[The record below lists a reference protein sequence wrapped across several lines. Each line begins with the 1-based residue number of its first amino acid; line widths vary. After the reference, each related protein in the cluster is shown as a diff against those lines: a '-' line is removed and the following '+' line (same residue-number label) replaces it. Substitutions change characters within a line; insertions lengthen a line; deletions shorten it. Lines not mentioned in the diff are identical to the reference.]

1 MGPLRRR
8 NELPAKETI
17 MTKLWTIPSLFLAT
31 GLLVAAFSPA
41 EPEKTSGADDEESIV
56 SALPLS
62 DECSSCAVDEIGST
76 CESALD
82 ACAGNED
89 CLDPQACFGACE
101 PDDASCFASCAA
113 ASALFDALVECVV
126 CDACA
131 DACQGEWTCG
141 GGGDDDDGSECENDQ
156 DCNDGGDEDPACQ
169 PGDDD
174 CGDDGQPGD
183 DGTEEPCDENQEGCD
198 GTEDPD
204 CEEGDP
210 NCDPQ
215 DPGECHEGDPDC
227 DPDGGED
234 PEPCEDGQDNCD
246 PGDPDEGGEGSVC
259 LECVH
264 QQAGGECGDLVEAC
278 LNDETCN
285 WVVEC
290 VHDCGDDVDC
300 GAQCGQEGQNSDLVH
315 QVLDCVLCGPC
326 QEQCASDALCG

>member
-1 MGPLRRR
+1 
-8 NELPAKETI
+8 

-31 GLLVAAFSPA
+31 GLLVVACSPA
-41 EPEKTSGADDEESIV
+41 ETGKTAGADDEDAIV

-76 CESALD
+76 CGDALD

-89 CLDPQACFGACE
+89 CLDPHACFGECQ

-141 GGGDDDDGSECENDQ
+141 GGNDPEEDGGECGDDAE
-156 DCNDGGDEDPACQ
+156 DCNDGGDEDADCQ
-169 PGDDD
+169 PGDAN
-174 CGDDGQPGD
+174 CDDGEPD
-183 DGTEEPCDENQEGCD
+183 DGNDCDEDDANCD
-198 GTEDPD
+198 PQDPGE

-210 NCDPQ
+210 DCDPQ

-227 DPDGGED
+227 DPDGGEE
-234 PEPCEDGQDNCD
+234 PEPCEDGSDNCD

-259 LECVH
+259 LGCVH
-264 QQAGGECGDLVEAC
+264 EQAGGQCGDLVEAC

-285 WVVEC
+285 FVVEC
-290 VHDCGDDVDC
+290 VHDCGDDVECDAHC
-300 GAQCGQEGQNSDLVH
+300 VQEGESSDLVH

-326 QEQCASDALCG
+326 QEQCASEAICG